1 MVVSLHI
8 LPMYIF
14 NTLLLFVLDSI
25 ICSHKSKTSEH
36 NIHYFFLNIYRHTS
50 DNEDELDRMRTK
62 YQIVHDQ
69 SPEEGSTCMYGA
81 PLTQKQCCPL
91 LTRAR
96 LMTSLGISLITTILL
111 LLQCIPSSFR
121 VDSYCC
127 QGIAMAEQGKASA
140 FKTIDPIMEDDND
153 IMFVDGEYDGEAEGG
168 DHIHYKHTKRQLP
181 QCIIIGVRK
190 GGTRAL
196 LEFLDLHPG
205 VQAQKQEMHFFDNDD
220 NYARG
225 IEWYRKKMPWSYSD
239 QITIEK
245 TPAYFVEDSVPQ
257 RIHHMNS
264 SIKILIILRDPIER
278 VVSDYTQIHST
289 KLAKGRY
296 HESFEE
302 LVIDQD
308 TGEIDKTYKPIRR
321 SIYHRHMER
330 WLRYFDLSQF
340 HIVSGENLVRDP
352 SAELTKVESF
362 LGLEHRL
369 SRDNFYFNSTKGF
382 YCMKLQTRQKCLSNS
397 KGREHPKISP
407 KLMKMLRDFFRP
419 LNNKLYNMIGIN
431 LGWQQ

>member
-1 MVVSLHI
+1 MQIDDKGS
-8 LPMYIF
+8 
-14 NTLLLFVLDSI
+14 
-25 ICSHKSKTSEH
+25 
-36 NIHYFFLNIYRHTS
+36 
-50 DNEDELDRMRTK
+50 NEDLNVMMTK
-62 YQIVHDQ
+62 YQIVHDHY
-69 SPEEGSTCMYGA
+69 PLDVSTSTHA
-81 PLTQKQCCPL
+81 TPISQNQCCPL

-96 LMTSLGISLITTILL
+96 LMTSLCVSLIIILL
-111 LLQCIPSSFR
+111 HLQCVPRPFR
-121 VDSYCC
+121 AQCC
-127 QGIAMAEQGKASA
+127 HEMPELGKRSVI
-140 FKTIDPIMEDDND
+140 KSLQPVHEEDNNT
-153 IMFVDGEYDGEAEGG
+153 MFMDGEYESTDNVL
-168 DHIHYKHTKRQLP
+168 YKQTKRQLP

-225 IEWYRKKMPWSYSD
+225 IEWYRKKMPWSYSG

-278 VVSDYTQIHST
+278 VVSDYMQIHST

-362 LGLEHRL
+362 LGLEHQL

-382 YCMKLQTRQKCLSNS
+382 YCMKLQTRHKCLSDS
-397 KGREHPKISP
+397 KGRQHPNISS
-407 KLMKMLRDFFRP
+407 KVMQKLRDFYRP
-419 LNNKLYNMIGIN
+419 LNNKLYDMIGMN
-431 LGWQQ
+431 LGWQ